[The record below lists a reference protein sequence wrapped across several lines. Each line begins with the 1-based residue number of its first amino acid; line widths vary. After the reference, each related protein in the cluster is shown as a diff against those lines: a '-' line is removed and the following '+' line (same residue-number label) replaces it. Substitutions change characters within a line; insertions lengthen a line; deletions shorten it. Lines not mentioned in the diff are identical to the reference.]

1 MKTISQLPYCRLA
14 DTCVSFTAS
23 TKAASSSGME
33 FQRRDTDW
41 PVYGTS
47 TETCGTDLMTD
58 IEDGGVDQMSMI
70 QPANDAIAILD
81 ENIGSSVD
89 CYDTSNC
96 GIGINFVRIGGEDF
110 RSDNWMSNA
119 TTKNDYHHVSDVANF
134 ETKQLKILADS
145 SSMEYDTTDRY
156 PGAHSYNASAGP
168 MDSSPAQKSQAIETA
183 VGADM
188 NSEEDTSHAAFTE
201 KYASS
206 SSSSQG
212 EVL

>member
-1 MKTISQLPYCRLA
+1 
-14 DTCVSFTAS
+14 
-23 TKAASSSGME
+23 ME

-47 TETCGTDLMTD
+47 TETRGTDLMTD
-58 IEDGGVDQMSMI
+58 IEDGGVDQMSMM

-89 CYDTSNC
+89 CYDTINC
-96 GIGINFVRIGGEDF
+96 GIGVNFVRIGGEDF
-110 RSDNWMSNA
+110 RPDNWMSNA
-119 TTKNDYHHVSDVANF
+119 TTKNDYHPVLDVANF
-134 ETKQLKILADS
+134 ETEQPKILADS
-145 SSMEYDTTDRY
+145 SSMDYDAADRY
-156 PGAHSYNASAGP
+156 PGAHSYNASAGL
-168 MDSSPAQKSQAIETA
+168 MDSSPAEISQAIESA

-201 KYASS
+201 QYASS

-212 EVL
+212 KVLWTSSCQDDTSRSRA